1 MADPRPDRLSYA
13 RGAMEKLRKAHEHL
27 SQEQL
32 LDLVCHLTKTY
43 VIEQTIPF
51 DVPLPERVDARD
63 RPDVPDAPGIEVD
76 DPEASPV
83 RRFARLVEGL
93 KRRAQLPQLDG
104 FSVQE
109 GRVVLIVDN
118 QKVTFGERV
127 TIEFV
132 PVRQSPVTAPSAQDE
147 PAPAPRTPG
156 APPRPAPAPRAEP
169 AAPFSAPAAPARAA
183 RPATPAARPG
193 APARASARPEP
204 RPPEPRPA
212 AQPTNDAGDDVDHN
226 AIERFKRLE
235 LD

>member
-1 MADPRPDRLSYA
+1 
-13 RGAMEKLRKAHEHL
+13 MEKLRKAHEHL

-51 DVPLPERVDARD
+51 DVPLPERAEPRD
-63 RPDVPDAPGIEVD
+63 RPDVADPAGAVVD

-83 RRFARLVEGL
+83 RRFARLIEGL
-93 KRRAQLPQLDG
+93 KRRAELPQLDG
-104 FSVQE
+104 FSVQD
-109 GRVVLIVDN
+109 GKVVLVVDN

-132 PVRQSPVTAPSAQDE
+132 PVRQSPTPAAAPARDDE
-147 PAPAPRTPG
+147 PAPRAPG
-156 APPRPAPAPRAEP
+156 APPRARPEPAPRAE
-169 AAPFSAPAAPARAA
+169 AAPFAAPPART
-183 RPATPAARPG
+183 RPATPATPATRPG
-193 APARASARPEP
+193 APSRAGRPEP
-204 RPPEPRPA
+204 KPAAPDPRPA
-212 AQPTNDAGDDVDHN
+212 PQPTSEGGDDVDQN